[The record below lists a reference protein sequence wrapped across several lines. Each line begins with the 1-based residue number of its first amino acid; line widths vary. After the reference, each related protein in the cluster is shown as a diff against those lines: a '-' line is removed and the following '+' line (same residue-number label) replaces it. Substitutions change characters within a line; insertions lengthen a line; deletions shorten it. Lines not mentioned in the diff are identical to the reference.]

1 LYDTDQ
7 SLAKGMS
14 DITLGEETLSIE
26 TRRKKLKESKKK
38 VAESIQKSNNST
50 KYRLMI
56 NLGDAG
62 GRIMYSYKEL
72 SELAGYTDRVFNMI
86 HVMNEL
92 SENRFIKPV
101 N

>member
-1 LYDTDQ
+1 
-7 SLAKGMS
+7 
-14 DITLGEETLSIE
+14 
-26 TRRKKLKESKKK
+26 
-38 VAESIQKSNNST
+38 
-50 KYRLMI
+50 MI

-92 SENRFIKPV
+92 SENRFLKPSNSKEQEFSV
-101 N
+101 DKISGCVKYDERCNFC

>member
-1 LYDTDQ
+1 
-7 SLAKGMS
+7 
-14 DITLGEETLSIE
+14 
-26 TRRKKLKESKKK
+26 
-38 VAESIQKSNNST
+38 
-50 KYRLMI
+50 MI

-101 N
+101 NSDQHEFAVDRMSGAIKYDDKCT